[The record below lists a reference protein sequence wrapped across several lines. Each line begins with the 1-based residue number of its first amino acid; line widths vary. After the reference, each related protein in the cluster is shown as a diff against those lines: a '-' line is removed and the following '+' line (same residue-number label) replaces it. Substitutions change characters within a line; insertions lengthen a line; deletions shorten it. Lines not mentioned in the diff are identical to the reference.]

1 MKKIST
7 ILILL
12 MMLVSISSLAI
23 ADEAGEDGQE
33 EIDSETEKEIEIMNN
48 SLGAEIRLLQL
59 EKALLKNILKGEM
72 AVQVLI
78 GLGYNN
84 TTELSSILDDMK
96 LLLEEVRSANTSSN
110 ESVQIF
116 VALKNE
122 SKNLTTQFRESI
134 KELLDDETLR
144 EIRQRIKEMVS
155 EQVQNLSKHIRNRIR
170 QFNFNQLYRLYGIV
184 GDANSSF
191 VNDYFN
197 GNITLNETKLQLCKT
212 INQMTRERRFQIFSE
227 IKSENLK
234 RQIHA
239 HDYMEHMGEK
249 DNQKGNGKGQQ

>member
-12 MMLVSISSLAI
+12 LMLVSFSSLAM
-23 ADEAGEDGQE
+23 ADEAGEDVQE
-33 EIDSETEKEIEIMNN
+33 NIDSETEKEIEIMNN

-78 GLGYNN
+78 GLEYN
-84 TTELSSILDDMK
+84 TTELVSILDDMK
-96 LLLEEVRSANTSSN
+96 LLLEEVREANTSSN
-110 ESVQIF
+110 ESVKIF

-122 SKNLTTQFRESI
+122 SKNLTTQFREII
-134 KELLDDETLR
+134 KDLLDDETLR
-144 EIRQRIKEMVS
+144 EIRQRIREMVS

-184 GDANSSF
+184 GEANSPF

-239 HDYMEHMGEK
+239 HDYIEHMNEK
-249 DNQKGNGKGQQ
+249 GKQKGNGKGQ